1 MPAHAQNTDF
11 SQIGH
16 PGTVSAIADDIR
28 ASGPITF
35 ARFMELAL
43 YHPQSGYYTR
53 ATDSNGHAQA
63 AVDSDAEH
71 LIGWSGDYYTTPDV
85 HPIFSQALAR
95 QLNQID
101 TVVGQRDP
109 FTIVEMG
116 PGKGLLAR
124 DLLKACERQF
134 PNLFAR
140 LRYVLIERSP
150 AMRDAQR
157 RHLAP
162 WIASGRVSWQDDLRA
177 LPAGSVTGVCLS
189 NELVDAF
196 PVHRITIVEG
206 QPKELYIDWR
216 DGRFVEQTGE
226 LSSPELA
233 HYLNRLTTLGIT
245 LPDGYV
251 TEINLNAVAWMKG
264 VARVLSRGVAI
275 TIDYGHTAQDLYGPD
290 RARGTLLCYTKHR
303 ASDNP
308 YVRVGQQDITA
319 HVDFTALAAAGEE
332 AGLHVTGFTNQMSF
346 LMGLGA
352 EELFASIEPD
362 SPELHG
368 AIRLLRPDGM
378 GRTFKILI
386 QHKGMAEP
394 ALDGL
399 KFKPFLESALA
410 DASRFTPY
418 ASRGRNG

>member
-1 MPAHAQNTDF
+1 MPAHAQRTDF

-16 PGTVSAIADDIR
+16 PGTVSAIADEIR

-43 YHPQSGYYTR
+43 YHPAFGYYTR
-53 ATDSNGHAQA
+53 ITDANGTEQTAG
-63 AVDSDAEH
+63 VSDAEH
-71 LIGWSGDYYTTPDV
+71 LIGWSGDYCTTPDV

-95 QLNQID
+95 QANQID
-101 TVVGQRDP
+101 TALSQP
-109 FTIVEMG
+109 ASFTIVEMG

-124 DLLKACERQF
+124 DLLTACERQF
-134 PNLFAR
+134 PDLFAR
-140 LRYVLIERSP
+140 LRYLLIERSP
-150 AMRDAQR
+150 AMRRSQR
-157 RHLAP
+157 RHLTP
-162 WIASGRVSWQDDLRA
+162 WIASGRVSWQDDLRT
-177 LPAGSVTGVCLS
+177 LPAGSVTGIFLS

-196 PVHRITIVEG
+196 PVHRIKIADG
-206 QPKELYIDWR
+206 APKELHVAFQD
-216 DGRFVEQTGE
+216 DRFVEQAGE
-226 LSSPELA
+226 LSMNALA
-233 HYLNRLTTLGIT
+233 DYVQRLAALDIT

-251 TEINLNAVAWMKG
+251 TEINLHALAWMRD
-264 VARVLSRGVAI
+264 VARALDRGVAL

-290 RARGTLLCYTKHR
+290 RKRGTLLCYTKHR

-319 HVDFTALAAAGEE
+319 HVDFTALAAIGEE
-332 AGLHVTGFTNQMSF
+332 AGLHTTGFTNQMSF

-352 EELFASIEPD
+352 EELFAPLEPD

-386 QHKGMAEP
+386 QHKGIAPP

-399 KFKPFLESALA
+399 KFKPFVGSALA
-410 DASRFTPY
+410 PSE
-418 ASRGRNG
+418 SKVGKS